1 MEIVSEGDLFVAK
14 IKFEQRDVFKRA
26 GWSFHPR
33 LKKWTTK
40 EVHKAADFWEFASGD
55 ARRRIDAYRGGAGA
69 VLEASW
75 ATDADIDIPA
85 PEGKEYLPFQRAGV
99 AYAIAKKDCLIADPP
114 GLGKTIQAI
123 GTANKLS
130 RPRRG
135 LVICPASLKVNWKRE
150 IERWSTTGL
159 SVGLVTTRTED
170 RLDARGEPLRGPSPD
185 GKRKGPKLKHTVD
198 VWPDTDVVIINK
210 ELFDRHLD
218 ALKSELWDFIIID
231 EAHAFCNPK
240 AKSSQHIWGYGFG
253 RNRVQ
258 PIRGRKRIFLT
269 GTPITTKPINL
280 WPFVRAMDPDGL
292 GKDWEDYVTCYCAG
306 YEETVGRKPDG
317 SPRTRWVTDGASNLL
332 ELNRKL
338 RQSFMVRREKTE
350 VLKELPPKRR
360 EIVLLPS
367 DGIAKQVE
375 AELSKVRALLSK
387 YEDVLGIEDPR
398 KVLNGLNKL
407 FPESVEEKSF
417 EEVGGMLTNEMQ
429 VAFEEMSEYR
439 KALAIAKAPLVK
451 EHVDRLLESGEKVIL
466 FCYHKEVAEFFK
478 RYYGNQCA
486 FVTGSTPSARR
497 QEQVDMFQEDPDCRV
512 FIGNIAAA
520 GVGFTLTA
528 SHFVV
533 FAELSWVPSE
543 LEQAEDRAW
552 RIGQQHWVLVQ
563 HLVVD
568 GSLDARL
575 IEVVIDRMETI
586 SQALDARHVRPVR

>member
-1 MEIVSEGDLFVAK
+1 MEIIADGDLFVAK
-14 IKFEQRDVFKRA
+14 ITFEQRDIFRRA

-40 EVHKAADFWEFASGD
+40 EVHKAADFWEFASGP
-55 ARRRIDAYRGGAGA
+55 ARQRIDAYRDGAGA

-75 ATDADIDIPA
+75 ATDSDIEIPA
-85 PEGKEYLPFQRAGV
+85 PYGKEYLPFQRAGV
-99 AYAIAKKDCLIADPP
+99 AYAIAKKDVLIADPP

-135 LVICPASLKVNWKRE
+135 LVICPASLKVNWQRE
-150 IERWSTTGL
+150 IGRWSTQPLT
-159 SVGLVTTRTED
+159 VGLVTTRTED
-170 RLDARGEPLRGPSPD
+170 DVDARGVVRRGPSPD
-185 GKRKGPKLKHTVD
+185 GKRLGKKLKRTVD

-210 ELFDRHLD
+210 ELFERHLSK
-218 ALKSELWDFIIID
+218 LKDELWDFIIID
-231 EAHAFCNPK
+231 EAHAFCNPQ

-253 RNRVQ
+253 RNRIQ
-258 PIRGRKRIFLT
+258 PIRGRKRVFLT

-292 GKDWEDYVTCYCAG
+292 GKDWEDFVTRYCAG
-306 YEETVGRKPDG
+306 YQEQIGRKPDG
-317 SPRTRWVTDGASNLL
+317 SPRMRWVTDGASNLE

-338 RQSFMVRREKTE
+338 RQAFMVRREKTE

-360 EIVLLPS
+360 EIVLLPN

-375 AELSKVRALLSK
+375 AELSKVRAMLAK
-387 YEDVLGIEDPR
+387 YEDLVGIEDNR
-398 KVLNGLNKL
+398 LVLNGLNKL
-407 FPESVEEKSF
+407 FPEMIEEKSF
-417 EEVGGMLTNEMQ
+417 EEVGAMLTNEMQ

-439 KALAIAKAPLVK
+439 KALAIAKAPMVK

-466 FCYHKEVAEFFK
+466 FCYHKEVAQYFK
-478 RYYGNQCA
+478 KYYDNQCA
-486 FVTGSTPSARR
+486 FVTGSTPSAKR
-497 QEQVDMFQEDPDCRV
+497 QAQVDMFQEDPDCRV

-552 RIGQQHWVLVQ
+552 RIGQEHWVLVQ

-575 IEVVIDRMETI
+575 IEVIIDRMETI
-586 SQALDARHVRPVR
+586 SRALDAHHVRPL

>member
-1 MEIVSEGDLFVAK
+1 MEIIAEGDLFIAK
-14 IKFEQRDVFKRA
+14 IKFEQREIFRKA

-40 EVHKAADFWEFASGD
+40 EVHRAADFWEFASGS
-55 ARRRIDAYRGGAGA
+55 ARHRIDAYRSGEGA
-69 VLEASW
+69 VLAASW
-75 ATDADIDIPA
+75 ATDSDIEIPA
-85 PEGKEYLPFQRAGV
+85 PQSLEYLPFQRAGV

-135 LVICPASLKVNWKRE
+135 LIICPASLKVNWQRE
-150 IERWSTTGL
+150 FSKWTTTGL
-159 SVGLVTTRTED
+159 SVGLVTTRSED
-170 RLDARGEPLRGPSPD
+170 RLLADGTPMRGPSPD
-185 GKRKGPKLKHTVD
+185 GKRKGPKLKQTVD

-210 ELFDRHLD
+210 ELFERHLD
-218 ALKSELWDFIIID
+218 ALKGELWDFIIVD

-240 AKSSQHIWGYGFG
+240 AKSSQHVWGYGWG
-253 RNRVQ
+253 KNRVQ
-258 PIRGRKRIFLT
+258 PFRARKRVFLT

-280 WPFVRAMDPDGL
+280 WPFVKAMDPDGL
-292 GKDWEDYVTCYCAG
+292 GKSWEDYVYRYCAA
-306 YEETVGRKPDG
+306 YDEVVGRDQYGKPK
-317 SPRTRWVTDGASNLL
+317 TRIVTDGASNLN

-338 RQSFMVRREKTE
+338 RQAFMIRREKTE

-367 DGIAKQVE
+367 DGMAKQIE
-375 AELSKVRALLSK
+375 QELSKVRAMLAK
-387 YEDVLGIEDPR
+387 YEAMVGIEDTR
-398 KVLNGLNKL
+398 YVLNGLNKL
-407 FPESVEEKSF
+407 FPAMIEEKSF
-417 EEVGGMLTNEMQ
+417 EEVGNMLTNEMQ

-451 EHVDRLLESGEKVIL
+451 EHVDRLLDCGEKVIL
-466 FCYHKEVAEFFK
+466 FCYHKDVADYFRKF
-478 RYYGNQCA
+478 YGNQCA
-486 FVTGSTPSARR
+486 FVTGATPSARR
-497 QEQVDMFQEDPDCRV
+497 QEQVDMFQNDPECRV

-528 SHFVV
+528 AHYVV

-552 RIGQQHWVLVQ
+552 RIGQEMPVLIQ

-575 IEVVIDRMETI
+575 IEVVIERMEVI
-586 SQALDARHVRPVR
+586 SQALDARHVRFG